1 MRATTKTYETKPF
14 KVCYLIYGEALVF
27 ATSEAT
33 ANMKIHQMT
42 SRHLVEKSLTTDRE
56 IIDTEAEKKAEG
68 RATA

>member
-1 MRATTKTYETKPF
+1 MKTARPYETRPF
-14 KVCYLIYGEALVF
+14 KVQYVIYGEALVF
-27 ATSEAT
+27 ATNETT
-33 ANMKIHQMT
+33 AQMKIHSMT